1 MLACLC
7 SLGQLYDN
15 RPACQAFP
23 ISPWWL
29 SSVTG
34 RSRWCRVRLEGFSRL
49 VLVTPWRALLR
60 ASVFFFCFF
69 FLFFVFFFFFFCFLE
84 GVPEPPLL
92 GGVSLSFLLCASRVA
107 PFLLRR
113 GFYFFIFI
121 FYFLFLFF
129 FEGVPEP
136 PLPVESRSSTPRASR
151 VQRFLFF
158 LALEKGKFFFCVCGS
173 VSDFFP
179 CSLSLFSLVFPS
191 SAC

>member
-1 MLACLC
+1 MPSATGRVFPFGASDPLAC
-7 SLGQLYDN
+7 
-15 RPACQAFP
+15 
-23 ISPWWL
+23 
-29 SSVTG
+29 SSAAD
-34 RSRWCRVRLEGFSRL
+34 R
-49 VLVTPWRALLR
+49 
-60 ASVFFFCFF
+60 FFYLFFF
-69 FLFFVFFFFFFCFLE
+69 FLFFLFFFFLFFGRSSRTSAAWWC
-84 GVPEPPLL
+84 VPFFPAVCLPSCTFSPSKGIL
-92 GGVSLSFLLCASRVA
+92 F
-107 PFLLRR
+107 
-113 GFYFFIFI
+113 FYFYFFFIFI
-121 FYFLFLFF
+121 F

>member
-49 VLVTPWRALLR
+49 VLVTPWRAPLR
-60 ASVFFFCFF
+60 PTGFFICFFFFVFFVFF
-69 FLFFVFFFFFFCFLE
+69 FLFFGRSSRTSAAWWCVPFFPAVCLPSCTFSPSKGILFFY
-84 GVPEPPLL
+84 
-92 GGVSLSFLLCASRVA
+92 
-107 PFLLRR
+107 
-113 GFYFFIFI
+113 FYFFFIFI
-121 FYFLFLFF
+121 F